1 MFKEYF
7 KTGQWQLVNKDDD
20 GKDQTAMYASPSDG
34 GDPIPNVTE
43 NSFTIPFPMEDLTF
57 NPRLKDEPIHVDV
70 RATYQY

>member
-20 GKDQTAMYASPSDG
+20 GKDQTAMYASPQDG